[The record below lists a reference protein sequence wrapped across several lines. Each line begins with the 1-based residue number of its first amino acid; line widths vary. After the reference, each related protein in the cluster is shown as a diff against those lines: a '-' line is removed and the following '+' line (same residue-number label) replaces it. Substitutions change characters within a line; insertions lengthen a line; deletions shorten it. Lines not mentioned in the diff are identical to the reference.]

1 MISSSLQAKIICIIA
16 ATAAVMGVV
25 ALSNTPTPI
34 TIAGAGEASE
44 ARMGNSFEDMSI
56 GTLTAVSTKIVVEA
70 VMPARAPAPKTLQPA
85 ATPRVSAAVQP
96 TRAAT
101 PLALASQAVALKP
114 TTAATAPLAQPI
126 TATADASASPQSSS
140 RPKQRDPA
148 LAAKAAPP
156 EPVKRAK
163 PVQKKPAKQE
173 PPRGNAARS
182 ANTGTASGT
191 TASRATTQGSTKQQS
206 RESGN
211 AAALNYPGKVLRR
224 ISRVGKPRVNNR
236 GTAVVAFSISGSGG
250 LASLSIARSSGSP
263 ALDQAALRV
272 IRKAAPFPAPP
283 RGAQRS
289 YSIKVKGR

>member
-34 TIAGAGEASE
+34 TTAGAGEASE

-56 GTLTAVSTKIVVEA
+56 GTLTAVSTKNVVEA
-70 VMPARAPAPKTLQPA
+70 VMPARAPKTLQPA

-96 TRAAT
+96 TQAAT
-101 PLALASQAVALKP
+101 PLALTSQAVALKP